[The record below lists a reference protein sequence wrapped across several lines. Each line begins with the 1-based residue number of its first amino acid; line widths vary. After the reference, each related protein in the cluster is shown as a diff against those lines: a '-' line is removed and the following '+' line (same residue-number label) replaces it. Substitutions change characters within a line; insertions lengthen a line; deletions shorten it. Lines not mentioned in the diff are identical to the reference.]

1 MEMRAYW
8 PAELEIRQAGR
19 RLGGRFRYSEGRG
32 SRMATVR
39 DRGRTR
45 KERIEGDAFGWQM
58 REFQKLQQEYAA
70 VADKALDKA
79 LAELLRQELQRRNV
93 HVLAGHSFDRPLGDM
108 RSGTAVVTSTRE
120 AVEFEVDLPPEDQMP
135 SYMRDTVLQVRNG
148 LIGGVSPGFKV
159 PPRDVVPDAEGLEPE
174 EGNPSV
180 MVRVIRQAVLYELSL
195 VTRPS
200 YSETEVN
207 LRAEDFAPAT
217 PRRIRWCL

>member
-1 MEMRAYW
+1 MR
-8 PAELEIRQAGR
+8 P
-19 RLGGRFRYSEGRG
+19 S
-32 SRMATVR
+32 
-39 DRGRTR
+39 
-45 KERIEGDAFGWQM
+45 
-58 REFQKLQQEYAA
+58 
-70 VADKALDKA
+70 ADKALDKA

-180 MVRVIRQAVLYELSL
+180 MVRVIRQAVLYELAL
-195 VTRPS
+195 
-200 YSETEVN
+200 
-207 LRAEDFAPAT
+207 
-217 PRRIRWCL
+217 